1 MNERKYASDIYSSW
15 AQGTYLYVKW
25 AERHQINYY
34 EMLVMYVLDTK
45 GNLTQKAI
53 GDYLG
58 LPKQTINNVIRKWKA
73 EGYAILKISE
83 KDKREKQ
90 VELTEKGKYLAQK
103 LLVPLYRAE
112 EQVCKNIEEKMLVQM
127 IETADLFNLL
137 FRREMEKEREN
148 DGM

>member
-34 EMLVMYVLDTK
+34 EMLVMYVLDTN

-73 EGYAILKISE
+73 EAVSYTHLI
-83 KDKREKQ
+83 
-90 VELTEKGKYLAQK
+90 
-103 LLVPLYRAE
+103 
-112 EQVCKNIEEKMLVQM
+112 
-127 IETADLFNLL
+127 F
-137 FRREMEKEREN
+137 FRGDESRGVASAGSSPPR
-148 DGM
+148 